1 MDARD
6 LPPGPERSWLP
17 AFTQSLSVEF
27 CEQREHELSRY
38 LQRLVGFIVQ
48 DSELTEPAL
57 SDLVSDPRSL
67 LYMLCVFGRFRIES
81 LELWL

>member
-27 CEQREHELSRY
+27 CEQREQELSRY
-38 LQRLVGFIVQ
+38 LQRLVASLKLGVSGSSFRVQ
-48 DSELTEPAL
+48 S
-57 SDLVSDPRSL
+57 
-67 LYMLCVFGRFRIES
+67 
-81 LELWL
+81 